1 MRFAKHLATAGAL
14 VTASACALAHDGHGL
29 TGSHWHATDSAG
41 LVLVAVLGGIAL
53 WLSRG
58 K

>member
-1 MRFAKHLATAGAL
+1 MRLAKQLSAATVLLA
-14 VTASACALAHDGHGL
+14 ASTTALAHDGHGL
-29 TGSHWHATDSAG
+29 AGSHWHATDVHG
-41 LVLVAVLGGIAL
+41 FVLVAVLAAIAV